1 MLAQEIIR
9 KKREGLPLSSTE
21 IEYFIQGIT
30 NNTVSE
36 GQAAALA
43 MAIFFQ
49 GMNLEERTQITLAM
63 RDSGTVLDWKD
74 IEIPLVDKH
83 STGGIGDNVSLV
95 LAPALAAC
103 GVAVPMISG
112 RGLGHTGGTL
122 DKLDSIPGYQSQ
134 PDLSLFKKT
143 VKEVG
148 CAIIGQTED
157 LVPADKRLYSIRDVT
172 GTVESIDLITASI
185 LSKKLASGLDSLVM
199 DVKWG
204 NGAFMQSQED
214 ARNLAEAIVLVA
226 NIAGLK
232 TSALVTDMNEPL
244 ASAAGNALE
253 VQNAIDLMTGKEID
267 NRLFDVVVELGGELL
282 RLCGQVDSTEI
293 GSNEL
298 RRVIE
303 TGMAAEKFAKMV
315 HVLGGPS
322 DFIEKSESLL
332 PKSKLEIPIYSETS
346 GRVTEIDTRK
356 IGLAVLEL
364 GGGRKLVSDSIDYSV
379 GFTYLAGLNVSVDS
393 DSPLAIVHANN
404 KDSADRATNL
414 IQSAYKVSENFSDE
428 FPVILDRIDE
438 SRLS

>member
-9 KKREGLPLSSTE
+9 KKRDGLPLSSTE

-74 IEIPLVDKH
+74 IEIPVVDKH

-103 GVAVPMISG
+103 GVGVPMISG

-134 PDLSLFKKT
+134 PDLTLFKKT

-226 NIAGLK
+226 NNAGLK

-253 VQNAIDLMTGKEID
+253 VQNSINLMTGKEID

-282 RLCGQVDSTEI
+282 RLCGQVDSTET

-364 GGGRKLVSDSIDYSV
+364 GGGRKFVSDSIDYSV

-404 KDSADRATNL
+404 KDSADRTTNL

-438 SRLS
+438 ASLS